1 MRIVTKIPPI
11 KPFSL
16 KCRYTRRFIYAFIR
30 FNKSGT
36 ICTLPLYNVDFFMT
50 QNNNLCDI
58 GFIGL
63 GVMGKNL
70 VLNLA
75 DNGFSIAAFDLD
87 IAKVEDAIAQDKGES
102 GSSTARVVGCSSYT
116 ELLSCLK
123 PPHLIVLSVPAGAP
137 VDQVCE
143 NLIGAGIQPDDI
155 VIDTGNSLWVD
166 TVAREKK
173 YKNNFILF
181 SSAVSGGE
189 VGARFGPALMP
200 SGSPYA
206 WTRIKPIWQAIAA
219 KVDAKTGK
227 PIERTKPGDVVTEG
241 EPCAAYIGPAGA
253 GHYVKMVH
261 NGIEYADMQII
272 CEAYQMLRDG
282 LGLSSL
288 EIADIFEQ
296 WNNGPLDSYLME
308 ISVEVLRHQVG
319 DDNTPLVDLIL
330 DKAGQKGTGL
340 WTAMS
345 SLELGTPAPTIAQ
358 AVYARSISSF
368 KDLRVHAST
377 VLSGPEAQSFTEQEK
392 TDFIN
397 QLQDAIYCAKICAY
411 AQGFQLMKLA
421 EKEHNWQLDF
431 ASIAKIWRAGC
442 IIRAVFLQ
450 SITQAFERTPELD
463 NLLLDE
469 FFAEQLCKHQL
480 NWRKAVANS
489 ALMGIPT
496 GAISSALSYY
506 DSMRCAVLPANLLQG
521 QRDFFGAHTF
531 ERVDKPAGKKFHVSW
546 SSNTRDINEVG

>member
-1 MRIVTKIPPI
+1 
-11 KPFSL
+11 
-16 KCRYTRRFIYAFIR
+16 
-30 FNKSGT
+30 
-36 ICTLPLYNVDFFMT
+36 MT
-50 QNNNLCDI
+50 QDDALCDI

-75 DNGFSIAAFDLD
+75 DNGYNIAAFDLCNEK
-87 IAKVEDAIAQDKGES
+87 IKSAIEQDQNENTTKKP
-102 GSSTARVVGCSSYT
+102 RVHGCSSYT
-116 ELLSCLK
+116 ELLSKLK
-123 PPHLIVLSVPAGAP
+123 APHLIVLSVPAGTP

-166 TVAREKK
+166 TVARENK
-173 YKNNFILF
+173 YKTNFLLF

-189 VGARFGPALMP
+189 VGARFGPSLMP

-206 WTRIKPIWQAIAA
+206 WARIKPIWEAIAA
-219 KVDAKTGK
+219 KVDPKTGK
-227 PIERTKPGDVVTEG
+227 PLERTKPGEIINTG

-272 CEAYQMLRDG
+272 CEAYHILNAG
-282 LGLSSL
+282 LGLSAD

-296 WNNGPLDSYLME
+296 WNNGLLDSYLME
-308 ISVEVLRHQVG
+308 ISVEVLCHKSVDTG
-319 DDNTPLVDLIL
+319 TSLVDLIL

-340 WTAMS
+340 WTAVS
-345 SLELGTPAPTIAQ
+345 SLEVGCPTPTITQ

-368 KDLRVHAST
+368 KELRTQAST
-377 VLSGPEAQSFTEQEK
+377 LLKGPEPETLTDHEKKIQIEQ
-392 TDFIN
+392 
-397 QLQDAIYCAKICAY
+397 LHDAIYCAKMCAY

-421 EKEHNWQLDF
+421 AKEHEWVLNF

-442 IIRAVFLQ
+442 IIRATFLQ
-450 SITQAFERTPELD
+450 SIAQAYDRNNDLE
-463 NLLLDE
+463 NLLLDD
-469 FFAEQLCKHQL
+469 FFAEQLSERQL
-480 NWRKAVANS
+480 NWRKAVCS
-489 ALMGIPT
+489 ATMLGIPN
-496 GAISSALSYY
+496 GALSSALSYY
-506 DSMRCAVLPANLLQG
+506 DSMRCETLPANLLQG

-531 ERVDKPAGKKFHVSW
+531 ERVDKADGKKYHVEWAS
-546 SSNTRDINEVG
+546 TERKTILIE